1 MIPVSSH
8 PSLRRGVAFALFT
21 SAISCVALLLSGPPA
36 AGENGLLSA
45 AAAVDGTGR
54 IEPAE
59 VAAFRQSVGG
69 SITPLVIELKG
80 EPGVLRKVAAERE
93 GNTMAVAE
101 IAAHATTL
109 TSQQDSFIAQL
120 SQRGVRALPRE
131 TIVPQLDGSTRH
143 IKYRFTYL
151 LNGFVAYVATE
162 DIPRLRA
169 MPEVAYVSEA
179 MSPTYHLDKAID
191 YSLATDTDFDASDR
205 RTKVYGATQEFEPAD
220 PNDGAHPEAPKTS
233 TTDGFE
239 GQNMRIAVI
248 DTGVDW
254 RHPMFGGIGQTTP
267 QPRVSGQPESA
278 ADNKK
283 VIYYYALSSPGD
295 ITDDFG
301 HGTHVASCAAGYS
314 VDGNTAPRTGYGL
327 GVNPPLGVGPTPG
340 GVQLFGTA
348 PQAQIMAYKVCGPA
362 NACPG
367 DIELAIE
374 DAASPYT
381 LVASGDTGPDPVAKP
396 IADVINLSLGDTSG
410 DPAGSTS
417 RASNNAAL
425 AGTIVVTSAGNSGP
439 GLGTTGSP
447 GTATLAIAVAANL
460 DPGSLAA
467 ADVLQANQVPTDTRL
482 DNSAGPPP
490 ETGAESESNLAEPDE
505 RQGIKL
511 FPVAG
516 GGSIPEGS
524 MSAHYVYVEDPN
536 STPPEVR
543 NRIALVR
550 GGSGTFFN
558 IVNAVA
564 VQMPAAIII
573 TDDRESLT
581 ALVVAGGIPVF
592 NVNTE
597 TSDYLMNLI
606 SDTDNDGEDDD
617 KVDDVPV
624 GAISKFPLRLG
635 ESFSPASFPP
645 GMAGFSSRGPND
657 HPNARFR
664 TVKPD
669 VTAPGVGILGA
680 ATVEGTPEETVGM
693 ASTTGYIKANGTS
706 FASPITAGAIALVRQ
721 YVRNT
726 LGLDET
732 DSADDQ
738 QKVNWRERR
747 FDTVTV
753 SRALL
758 MNSATNLR
766 TAAGVPQGDGPASTA
781 SVNEMGAG
789 LINVAAAL
797 QGKAIMVAPE
807 ELLTTPSEYTPEPTP
822 EPSASPSPSPTPF
835 TVLIPSVSFGPVP
848 VIGVNG
854 TVTRSREVII
864 RDVAAG
870 AGSGVY
876 TLTLQN
882 NRNVDSAAFQV
893 SFTDAQGAAINSV
906 SVPSGGQ
913 ASFFV
918 RTVADGNTIITDPTE
933 FQWYVTATAQSGQ
946 TLRMP
951 FYYRA
956 VEAVVPN
963 VTAPEQEPIEETTA
977 PSPTPAP
984 PTDCSTFDTDGNYT
998 VRWNYPQPEEGP
1010 TPQGFRVQEATRINE
1025 LFFDDADEPLVNG
1038 DNSKWTGTDQ
1048 WNSSVNPETNSLAY
1062 YVPDAADQD
1071 ESITM
1076 VEAKVVPA
1084 GGATLSFD
1092 TTQDTEE
1099 GFDYAHV
1106 ELTTDGTNFVTVAS
1120 FTGFFA
1126 GTRILDISGY
1136 AGQSV
1141 KIRFRMV
1148 SDLVVAAP
1156 GWWVE
1161 NIRITSDNF
1170 RTIGNLDPA
1179 TTSLGISGRF
1189 DGTYYYRIAGLF
1201 DNPVEGEPIVTG
1213 PYSNVRCVMVTDNPA
1228 PAPSRGALRF
1238 GAATYSVGENGGTV
1252 TINVIREGGS
1262 AGEVTVDYATSDNT
1276 ATAGEDYTAAAGT
1289 LTFPEGVN
1297 DAEFTIE
1304 ITNDAA
1310 AEPDEI
1316 VNLTLS
1322 NADGGATLGTV
1333 PAATLTILDDDT
1345 ASGSPGTLQFSA
1357 ASYSE
1362 AEDAGNATITVTRT
1376 GGSTGAVS
1384 VSYATSD
1391 GSAIANSDY
1400 TPASGTLNF
1409 AEGELTKTFNVPLID
1424 DPSAEPD
1431 ENLNLTLS
1439 NASGGATLGTPASA
1453 TLTIVDTDR
1462 AGPPAQLLNISTRV
1476 RVRSGDL
1483 AAIGGFIV
1491 TGNGDKRII
1500 ARGIGPSLTS
1510 NGQPLGGR
1518 LEDPVLELFDGNGVL
1533 ITSNDNWKESPEQSE
1548 IQSSGLAP
1556 SNDAEAAIARTVQPG
1571 AYTAVLYGKDQTE
1584 GIGLV
1589 EVYDRDQGGASEMAN
1604 ISTRGF
1610 VDTGDN
1616 VLIGGFI
1623 AGARSGATNVVVRA
1637 IGPSL
1642 SAQEVP
1648 DALQD
1653 PVVQL
1658 FDANGQQVDTSDN
1671 WKTSGDE
1678 AEVTARGLAPQD
1690 DRESAVFETVPPGN
1704 YTAVVRGAG
1713 DTTGVGL
1720 VEIYNVQ

>member
-1 MIPVSSH
+1 MDEPMR
-8 PSLRRGVAFALFT
+8 LE
-21 SAISCVALLLSGPPA
+21 PP
-36 AGENGLLSA
+36 
-45 AAAVDGTGR
+45 
-54 IEPAE
+54 E
-59 VAAFRQSVGG
+59 VATFRQSVGG
-69 SITPLVIELKG
+69 AIIPLVIELKA

-93 GNTMAVAE
+93 GQTMPIAE
-101 IAAHATTL
+101 LAAHAGSL
-109 TSQQDSFIAQL
+109 VAAQDVFIAQL
-120 SQRGVRALPRE
+120 GARGVRALPRE
-131 TIVPQLDGSTRH
+131 AHVRQLDGSTRH

-151 LNGFVAYVATE
+151 LNGFVAYVATA

-179 MSPTYHLDKAID
+179 TSPTYHLNNAID
-191 YSLATDTDFDASDR
+191 YSLATDTDFDPTDR
-205 RTKVYGATQEFEPAD
+205 RTQVYGATQEFTPAN
-220 PNDGAHPEAPKTS
+220 PNDAAHPEAPKTE
-233 TTDGFE
+233 TADGFE
-239 GQNMRIAVI
+239 GQKMRVAVI

-278 ADNKK
+278 ANNKK

-301 HGTHVASCAAGYS
+301 HGTHVASCAAGYA

-327 GVNPPLGVGPTPG
+327 GVNPPLGIGPTPG

-362 NACPG
+362 NSCPG

-381 LVASGDTGPDPVAKP
+381 LVASGETGAQPVAKP

-439 GLGTTGSP
+439 GLGTTGAP

-467 ADVLQANQVPTDTRL
+467 ADVLQANQVPADTRL

-490 ETGAESESNLAEPDE
+490 ETGAESRSNLAQPEE

-516 GGSIPEGS
+516 GGAIPQGS

-550 GGSGTFFN
+550 GGTGTFFN

-592 NVNTE
+592 NINNE
-597 TSDYLMNLI
+597 TTNYLINRI
-606 SDTDNDGEDDD
+606 SDTDADANNDGRDDA
-617 KVDDVPV
+617 PV
-624 GAISKFPLRLG
+624 GSISQFPLRLSD
-635 ESFSPASFPP
+635 SFSPESFPP
-645 GMAGFSSRGPND
+645 SMAGFSSRGPND

-721 YVRNT
+721 YVRNN

-732 DSADDQ
+732 DSAEDQ
-738 QKVNWRERR
+738 AKPNWRARR

-753 SRALL
+753 ARALL

-766 TAAGVPQGDGPASTA
+766 TAAGVPQGNGAASTA

-789 LINVAAAL
+789 LINVAGAL

-807 ELLTTPSEYTPEPTP
+807 ELLTTPSEYTPQPTP
-822 EPSASPSPSPTPF
+822 TPSASPSPAPSPTPL

-882 NRNVDSAAFQV
+882 NRNLDSPAFQV

-918 RTVADGNTIITDPTE
+918 QTVADGNAIITDPTE
-933 FQWYVTATAQSGQ
+933 FQWYVTATSQSGQ

-956 VEAVVPN
+956 VQAVVPN
-963 VTAPEQEPIEETTA
+963 IAAPEQQPIADTQA
-977 PSPTPAP
+977 PSPTPTP
-984 PTDCSTFDTDGNYT
+984 SGCGTFDEGGDYT
-998 VRWNYPQPEEGP
+998 IRWSYPQPTGGP
-1010 TPQGFRVQEATRINE
+1010 TPQAFRVQEATELND
-1025 LFFDDADEPLVNG
+1025 LFFDNADEPLVNG

-1048 WNSSVNPETNSLAY
+1048 WNSSVNPETGSLAY

-1076 VEAKVVPA
+1076 VDAEVVPP

-1092 TTQDTEE
+1092 TTQDTEPD
-1099 GFDYAHV
+1099 FDFAHV
-1106 ELTTDGTNFVTVAS
+1106 ELTTDGTNFVTVATFS
-1120 FTGFFA
+1120 GFFA
-1126 GTRILDISGY
+1126 GTRHLDISGY
-1136 AGQSV
+1136 AGHSIKV
-1141 KIRFRMV
+1141 RFRMV
-1148 SDLVVAAP
+1148 SDLVVSAP

-1170 RTIGNLDPA
+1170 RTIANVSPA
-1179 TTSLGISGRF
+1179 TTSLDISGRF
-1189 DGTYYYRIAGLF
+1189 NDTYFYRIAGLF
-1201 DNPVEGEPIVTG
+1201 DNPREGEPIVTG
-1213 PYSNVRCVMVTDNPA
+1213 PYSNVRCV
-1228 PAPSRGALRF
+1228 
-1238 GAATYSVGENGGTV
+1238 TV
-1252 TINVIREGGS
+1252 TGNVAPPPSAGTLQFSSPTYAVAENDGNATITVVREGGT
-1262 AGEVTVDYATSDNT
+1262 AGTVSVNYATSDGS
-1276 ATAGEDYTAAAGT
+1276 ATAGPDYTATTGT
-1289 LTFPEGVN
+1289 LVFEPDEASKTFTVP
-1297 DAEFTIE
+1297 
-1304 ITNDAA
+1304 ITNDDTP
-1310 AEPDEI
+1310 EPDEK

-1322 NADGGATLGTV
+1322 APAGGASLGTQ
-1333 PAATLTILDDDT
+1333 ATAVLTIIDEQGPPT
-1345 ASGSPGTLQFSA
+1345 PGSLQFSA
-1357 ASYSE
+1357 SNYSQSE
-1362 AEDAGNATITVTRT
+1362 SAGTVTVTVTRT
-1376 GGSTGAVS
+1376 GGSDGAVS

-1391 GSAIANSDY
+1391 GSAKANSDY
-1400 TPASGTLNF
+1400 TPTSGVLNF
-1409 AEGELTKTFNVPLID
+1409 AAGEVTRTFTVALQD
-1424 DPSAEPD
+1424 DPSVEED
-1431 ENLNLTLS
+1431 EAFIVTLS
-1439 NASGGATLGTPASA
+1439 NPGGGATLGTPASA
-1453 TLTIVDTDR
+1453 TVTILDTDR
-1462 AGPPAQLLNISTRV
+1462 GGPAAQLLNISTRL
-1476 RVRSGDL
+1476 RVQAGDKVG
-1483 AAIGGFIV
+1483 IGGFIV
-1491 TGNGDKRII
+1491 TGTGAKRVIV
-1500 ARGIGPSLTS
+1500 RGLGPSLTV
-1510 NGQPLGGR
+1510 NGQPVEGR
-1518 LEDPVLELFDGNGVL
+1518 LQDPAIELYDGNGIL
-1533 ITSNDNWKESPEQSE
+1533 ITSNDNWKNSPDRAE
-1548 IQSSGLAP
+1548 IESSGLAP
-1556 SNDAEAAIARTVQPG
+1556 SHDAEAAIARTVQPG
-1571 AYTAVLYGKDQTE
+1571 AYTAVLYGTGGSQ

-1589 EVYDRDQGGASEMAN
+1589 EAYDRDRGGTSEMAN

-1623 AGARSGATNVVVRA
+1623 AGARSGATNVIVRA
-1637 IGPSL
+1637 LGPSL
-1642 SAQEVP
+1642 TAKSVP

-1653 PVVQL
+1653 PTVQL
-1658 FDANGQQVDTSDN
+1658 INANGQVVDSSDN
-1671 WKTSGDE
+1671 WKTSGDQ

-1690 DRESAVFETVPPGN
+1690 DRESAAFETIPPGN
-1704 YTAVVRGAG
+1704 YTVVVRGKG
-1713 DTTGVGL
+1713 ETTGVGL